1 MTNPP
6 VDLGRE
12 RAIVFT
18 VGFGGMLVPLNS
30 TMIAVAIPN
39 IGDQLGASVSQTGW
53 LVTAYLIT
61 MAALPP
67 ITGKLGDR
75 YGRRPFLL
83 GGYALFAAASVGAAL
98 APDIWTLITARSG
111 QALAGAVIF
120 PNGTALLREIV
131 AEERRGARFGLLGSS
146 IAFGAAVG
154 PPLGGVL
161 VEIGGWPAIFWVNLP
176 IVAVLL
182 AVAWRTIPGDRPIR
196 APQRFDV
203 LGAGLL
209 AAVLAGGAWL
219 LTRLG
224 AVRASVAMTIGAA
237 LVMGFAL
244 FLRREFVTSDP
255 IVQPRFFRRRGF
267 AAATGG
273 IALSNVAMYALL
285 LAVPL
290 LLDERPGWTEAHI
303 GLVLMSMSVGMV
315 ILAPV
320 GGRLSDRLG
329 RRTPALI
336 GMTLLSVGVTTLAV
350 AGPQIAAGRLVLTL
364 VVSGIGLGLGSGS
377 LQTAA
382 VETIEVEHAGMAA
395 AASSTARYVGSI
407 VGAAVLAGLVS
418 SGDGFRSLFWMMSL
432 SAVVAVVLAVGLPGR
447 RRPVERAV
455 QVPDAALEPG
465 WIPGAR

>member
-1 MTNPP
+1 LTNGTA
-6 VDLGRE
+6 DLGRE
-12 RAIVFT
+12 RAILFT

-39 IGDQLGASVSQTGW
+39 IGSELDASVSQTGW

-83 GGYALFAAASVGAAL
+83 GGYVLFAGASVCAAL
-98 APDIWTLITARSG
+98 APTIWTLIAARGG

-120 PNGTALLREIV
+120 PNGTALLRQIV
-131 AEERRGARFGLLGSS
+131 PEERRGARFGLLGSS

-161 VEIGGWPAIFWVNLP
+161 VEIGDWPAIFWVNLP
-176 IVAVLL
+176 IVAALL
-182 AVAWRTIPGDRPIR
+182 AVAWRTIPRTRPHVR
-196 APQRFDV
+196 TEQRFDFV
-203 LGAGLL
+203 GAGLL
-209 AAVLAGGAWL
+209 AIILSAGAWL
-219 LTRLG
+219 LTRLD
-224 AVRASVAMTIGAA
+224 AVTPRTLVAVGTAIAVGLGVFM
-237 LVMGFAL
+237 
-244 FLRREFVTSDP
+244 RRELVHPDP

-267 AAATGG
+267 ACATSG

-290 LLDERPGWTEAHI
+290 LLARRPGWTEAEI
-303 GLVLMSMSVGMV
+303 GFVLMSMSVGMV
-315 ILAPV
+315 VLAPM

-329 RRTPALI
+329 RRTPAVV
-336 GMTLLSVGVTTLAV
+336 GMALLAAGVSTLAV
-350 AGPQIAAGRLVLTL
+350 LGPRVATTHLVGALI
-364 VVSGIGLGLGSGS
+364 VSGIGLGLGSGS

-395 AASSTARYVGSI
+395 AASSTARYAGSI
-407 VGAAVLAGLVS
+407 VGSAVLAGLVA
-418 SGDGFRSLFWMMSL
+418 SGDGFQMVFTMMAVAAIA
-432 SAVVAVVLAVGLPGR
+432 AVVVGLGLPGPR
-447 RRPVERAV
+447 APIERGV
-455 QVPDAALEPG
+455 AALTDVAAEPG
-465 WIPGAR
+465 